1 MNKLPVLEMCKRIT
15 GSLAMLALS
24 GCAVLHHVQVGDID
38 NRAGVAY
45 RPFDLKVSETG
56 VNLDEAGDIAK
67 AVSRSKTANK
77 DVDNALAIIGLFQ
90 MGPRTGNPVFNEGYA
105 KNIVNDLYKEC
116 PSGRITNLMS
126 IREMRKYPVIS
137 GEIVKITGSCAID
150 RKTKTKKS
158 KTSLNHSTGK
168 SETL

>member
-1 MNKLPVLEMCKRIT
+1 MPARMI
-15 GSLAMLALS
+15 GSLALCTLP

-38 NRAGVAY
+38 NRNGIAY
-45 RPFDLKVSETG
+45 RPFDLKVSEAG

-67 AVSRSKTANK
+67 AMSRSKGANK
-77 DVDNALAIIGLFQ
+77 DIDNAMAIVGLFQ

-116 PSGRITNLMS
+116 PSGRITNLVS

-150 RKTKTKKS
+150 RKKRPQKKS
-158 KTSLNHSTGK
+158 KTSSINSIEN
-168 SETL
+168 SETF